1 MGFFVMIFSMLIGMF
16 FIAFGIFRREHK
28 HLRIILI
35 VLGIVFVLIAIYL
48 GLPK

>member
-1 MGFFVMIFSMLIGMF
+1 MGFFAMIFSMLIGMF
-16 FIAFGIFRREHK
+16 FIGFGIFRKEHK
-28 HLRIILI
+28 RWHIIHI